1 MKIVCVYLI
10 ENLYVRFYLS
20 QMNKIIEPL
29 HVLEEAIRVL
39 EGVEFKRQRVHVRV
53 LGESPKFFA
62 YYVISF
68 IMMISQNF
76 MLILQHYILILI

>member
-1 MKIVCVYLI
+1 
-10 ENLYVRFYLS
+10 
-20 QMNKIIEPL
+20 MNKIIEPL

-53 LGESPKFFA
+53 LGESPTFFA

>member
-1 MKIVCVYLI
+1 
-10 ENLYVRFYLS
+10 
-20 QMNKIIEPL
+20 MNKIIEPL

-62 YYVISF
+62 YYVMFYYDDISKF
-68 IMMISQNF
+68 HANTSTLHTDTY
-76 MLILQHYILILI
+76 LINRCESN

>member
-1 MKIVCVYLI
+1 
-10 ENLYVRFYLS
+10 
-20 QMNKIIEPL
+20 MNKIIEPL

-68 IMMISQNF
+68 IMISQNF